1 MNVGLA
7 LLFLLS
13 GCDLI
18 SGGGG
23 DSESPRAAA
32 KKRKRGEEVEVE
44 EAKDD
49 EEYSYNPIG
58 KRDPF
63 RSFLSL
69 TTDSSIIDDIPRTP
83 LQRYDIEQYELT
95 GIIWGIDRPRALVED
110 PEGIGHVMEMGTYIG
125 KNWGKVTQIEEN
137 SVVITEEYTTMDG
150 ELVVKPIELRLR
162 NDSNSSG
169 F

>member
-18 SGGGG
+18 SGGGGG

-69 TTDSSIIDDIPRTP
+69 TTDSSIIDDIP
-83 LQRYDIEQYELT
+83 
-95 GIIWGIDRPRALVED
+95 A
-110 PEGIGHVMEMGTYIG
+110 
-125 KNWGKVTQIEEN
+125 
-137 SVVITEEYTTMDG
+137 
-150 ELVVKPIELRLR
+150 
-162 NDSNSSG
+162 
-169 F
+169 